1 MVMNY
6 DTYEIASR
14 IRKYYEI
21 EEEKATSH
29 ACVRFGIVCVRCG
42 CILHISVMVSKCK
55 HQIEN
60 YATKNMEKYTH
71 THTRFASFSPALL
84 FSFRIHFN
92 SHHIPYL
99 FQCPCYLAAPFLG
112 AHNISFRWHGTKQ
125 TFTLWLRAMN
135 KIPSLRN
142 SQRTIKLIAN
152 Q

>member
-71 THTRFASFSPALL
+71 THQICIIFTGAFIQFPYPFQQPSYPLFISMPLL
-84 FSFRIHFN
+84 FGSPISRRTQYFF
-92 SHHIPYL
+92 S
-99 FQCPCYLAAPFLG
+99 LARHKA
-112 AHNISFRWHGTKQ
+112 NIY
-125 TFTLWLRAMN
+125 
-135 KIPSLRN
+135 SLTVRYE
-142 SQRTIKLIAN
+142 
-152 Q
+152 